1 MLGFHS
7 SKKTTMKRIGGFL
20 LFCSSKTVLLIL
32 LRKLEIHQFP
42 WQFTD
47 MVSRK
52 ATAGILVSDLSETK
66 ARALFW
72 LWSKKSFHAVHLIL
86 MKKKK
91 KVAWKIFLS
100 YLRLGFANLFFT
112 TIVECTSMAEIVQS
126 PESLAEGSCESEV
139 KTKCYKYSKY

>member
-1 MLGFHS
+1 MLGFHL

-20 LFCSSKTVLLIL
+20 FFCSSKTVLLIL
-32 LRKLEIHQFP
+32 MRKLEIPQFP

-47 MVSRK
+47 MVSWK

-91 KVAWKIFLS
+91 VAWNNFPQLS
-100 YLRLGFANLFFT
+100 PTGICLFF
-112 TIVECTSMAEIVQS
+112 CHNYCWMAEIVQS